1 MGEAVFG
8 QLLLF
13 GRRPRAGL
21 FLRTRWAGPNISI
34 IIATYSSTHMY
45 PNLYFLFKSWFGVD
59 WAWARLVNMFGFFVA
74 IAFIGAAF
82 VLSRELKRKE
92 AAGLLSPTEETIV
105 VGRPASITELVINFL
120 IGFLFGYKIIG
131 FFVLGSV
138 AYDDPQAY
146 IISTQGNLI
155 GGILLGAALAFV
167 KWWERRKQELP
178 KPEER
183 KVRIY
188 PHDRVGDIVI
198 LAVVF
203 GFAGAK
209 LFHILENWQDFT
221 KDPGSY
227 LSFSGL
233 TFYGGLIVAGIA
245 VYRYA
250 RKYNI
255 TFRILLDAF
264 GPTMMLAYA
273 LGRIGCQVAG
283 DGDWGI
289 LNSAYVST
297 PGGKVMPSDTTQF
310 RQTLELNREEYIS
323 QFGSLTEVPHKSVKA
338 PGFLPTW
345 LFAYNYPHNVLS
357 EGVRFPDCTDRQYC
371 SFLPVPV
378 FPTPFYETVA
388 CLILFGIL
396 MALRKKI
403 NFAGGLFAIYMI
415 FNGVERFFVETIRVN
430 TKYDIGGL
438 HPTQAE
444 IISTALVLA
453 GVIFYFYWKKRPVAS
468 A

>member
-1 MGEAVFG
+1 M
-8 QLLLF
+8 
-13 GRRPRAGL
+13 
-21 FLRTRWAGPNISI
+21 
-34 IIATYSSTHMY
+34 
-45 PNLYFLFKSWFGVD
+45 
-59 WAWARLVNMFGFFVA
+59 
-74 IAFIGAAF
+74 
-82 VLSRELKRKE
+82 
-92 AAGLLSPTEETIV
+92 
-105 VGRPASITELVINFL
+105 
-120 IGFLFGYKIIG
+120 
-131 FFVLGSV
+131 
-138 AYDDPQAY
+138 
-146 IISTQGNLI
+146 
-155 GGILLGAALAFV
+155 
-167 KWWERRKQELP
+167 
-178 KPEER
+178 
-183 KVRIY
+183 
-188 PHDRVGDIVI
+188 
-198 LAVVF
+198 
-203 GFAGAK
+203 
-209 LFHILENWQDFT
+209 
-221 KDPGSY
+221 
-227 LSFSGL
+227 
-233 TFYGGLIVAGIA
+233 AGIA